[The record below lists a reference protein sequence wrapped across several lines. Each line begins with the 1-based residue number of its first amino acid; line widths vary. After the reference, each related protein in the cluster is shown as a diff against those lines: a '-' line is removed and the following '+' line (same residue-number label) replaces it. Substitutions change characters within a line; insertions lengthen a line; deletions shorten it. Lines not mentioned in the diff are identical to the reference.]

1 MNKQTLTLKKIHI
14 IGSIGSGKTT
24 LAKKLSNQL
33 NIPHFELDNVVRQ
46 RFDTGDVKRSEKERD
61 TYLRE
66 IITADKWIIEGMH
79 HKWVSPC
86 LENADLIV
94 FLDVNLSTR
103 RFRII
108 KRYFLQKTGI
118 EQANYKPN
126 LRILKDLYSYNTIFE
141 YKSKPEIVE
150 MLSVYSNKLLVLKKS
165 ADILNFSDGR
175 TQLQHSRIGL

>member
-1 MNKQTLTLKKIHI
+1 MHKQKLTLKRIHI

-33 NIPHFELDNVVRQ
+33 NIPHFELDNVVRK
-46 RFDTGDVKRSEKERD
+46 RFDTGDVKRTKKERD

-66 IITADKWIIEGMH
+66 VITSEKWITEGMH
-79 HKWVSPC
+79 HKWISPC

-94 FLDVNLSTR
+94 FLDIDLTTR

-108 KRYFLQKTGI
+108 KRYFLQKIGI
-118 EQANYKPN
+118 EKANYKPN
-126 LRILKDLYSYNTIFE
+126 LRILKDLYIYNTVFE

-150 MLSVYSNKLLVLKKS
+150 MLSVYTNKLIVLKS
-165 ADILNFSDGR
+165 NAEIITFLDER
-175 TQLQHSRIGL
+175 TQLRH